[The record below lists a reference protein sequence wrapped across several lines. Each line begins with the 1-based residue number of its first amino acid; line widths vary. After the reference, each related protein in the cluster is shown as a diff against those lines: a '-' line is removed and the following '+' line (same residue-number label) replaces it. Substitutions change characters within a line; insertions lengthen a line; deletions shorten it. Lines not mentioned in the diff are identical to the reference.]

1 MSRNVTAC
9 IKGANLYAMDSTTTS
24 KAVIPAQQPSGL
36 PPGFHAMIDD
46 LKSIVR
52 GAHVR
57 AQLKVNTEMLQMYW
71 EIGRTILA
79 RQQQEKWG
87 AKVVARIATELRT
100 EFPNQR
106 GFSRSSLHY
115 MLKMARLWPEP
126 IVQQPAGQLPWTHL
140 QVLMD
145 KCKTRPELDFYIQH
159 AVGNGWSRD
168 DLTSAIHHT
177 LHLSHAAALNNFDA
191 VIPDRSAAAKEIIK
205 DPYRLDFTELDGW
218 HTERDLEN
226 ALASR
231 LVGFLTELGVG
242 FAFVGRQYPVVV
254 GDSEYR
260 IDLLFYHCKLHCYV
274 VLELKTRKAH
284 PEHFGQLGF
293 YVSVVDD
300 LVRDKD
306 HDRPTIGILIAESRD
321 RSMVEYAL
329 RGYNQPIAVSTYAG
343 LPDRVRKLLPAA
355 EDLSR
360 IADDVLNP
368 PEPNS

>member
-1 MSRNVTAC
+1 MY
-9 IKGANLYAMDSTTTS
+9 GASLYAMDNEPKT
-24 KAVIPAQQPSGL
+24 KAVVPGQRASEL
-36 PPGFHAMIDD
+36 PPGFHEMIDD

-57 AQLKVNTEMLQMYW
+57 AQLKVNAEMLQMYW

-79 RQQQEKWG
+79 RQREEKWG
-87 AKVVARIATELRT
+87 TKVVGRTATELRT

-126 IVQQPAGQLPWTHL
+126 IVQQAAGQLPWAHL

-145 KCKTRPELDFYIQH
+145 KCKTHPELDFYIQH
-159 AVGNGWSRD
+159 AVRNGWSRD
-168 DLTSAIHHT
+168 DLTSAIHHA
-177 LHLSHAAALNNFDA
+177 LHLTHAAAINNFDA
-191 VIPDRSAAAKEIIK
+191 VIPERSEAAKEIIK
-205 DPYRLDFTELDGW
+205 DPYRLDFTELGGR
-218 HTERDLEN
+218 HTERDLED
-226 ALASR
+226 ALVAH
-231 LVGFLTELGVG
+231 LVRFLTELGVG
-242 FAFVGRQYPVVV
+242 FAFVGRQFPVVV

-300 LVRDKD
+300 LVRDKQFD
-306 HDRPTIGILIAESRD
+306 GPTVGILIAESRD

-329 RGYNQPIAVSTYAG
+329 RGHNQPLAVSTYAG
-343 LPDRVRKLLPAA
+343 LPDRVRELLPSA

-360 IADDVLNP
+360 IADGVLNTP
-368 PEPNS
+368 QAEA

>member
-1 MSRNVTAC
+1 MDNGTTA
-9 IKGANLYAMDSTTTS
+9 KT
-24 KAVIPAQQPSGL
+24 VIPAQQAAEL
-36 PPGFHAMIDD
+36 PPGFHEMIDD
-46 LKSIVR
+46 LKSLVR

-71 EIGRTILA
+71 EIVRTILE
-79 RQQQEKWG
+79 RQREEKWG
-87 AKVVARIATELRT
+87 AKVVGRIATELRT

-115 MLKMARLWPEP
+115 MLKMARLWSEP
-126 IVQQPAGQLPWTHL
+126 IVQQPAGQLPWAHL

-159 AVGNGWSRD
+159 AVSNGWSRD
-168 DLTSAIHHT
+168 DLTSAIHHS

-191 VIPDRSAAAKEIIK
+191 VIPERSAAAKEIIK
-205 DPYRLDFTELDGW
+205 DPYRLDFTELEGT

-226 ALASR
+226 ALVSR
-231 LVGFLTELGVG
+231 LVRFLTELGVG
-242 FAFVGRQYPVVV
+242 FAFVGRQYPIVV

-300 LVRDKD
+300 LVRDKA
-306 HDRPTIGILIAESRD
+306 HDGPTIGILIAESRD
-321 RSMVEYAL
+321 RAMVEYAL
-329 RGYNQPIAVSTYAG
+329 RGHSQPLAVSTYAG
-343 LPDRVRKLLPAA
+343 LPERMRELLPAA

-360 IADDVLNP
+360 IADAVLNP
-368 PEPNS
+368 PDPAE

>member
-1 MSRNVTAC
+1 
-9 IKGANLYAMDSTTTS
+9 MDSTTTS
-24 KAVIPAQQPSGL
+24 KAVVPVQQGAEL
-36 PPGFHAMIDD
+36 PPHFHEMIDD

-57 AQLKVNTEMLQMYW
+57 AQLKVNTAMLQMYW
-71 EIGRTILA
+71 EIGRTILE
-79 RQQQEKWG
+79 RQQKEKWG
-87 AKVVARIATELRT
+87 AKVVGRIATELRT

-115 MLKMARLWPEP
+115 MLKLARLWPEP
-126 IVQQPAGQLPWTHL
+126 IVQQAAGQLPWAHL

-159 AVGNGWSRD
+159 AVANGWSRD

-177 LHLSHAAALNNFDA
+177 LHLSHAAALSNFDA
-191 VIPDRSAAAKEIIK
+191 TIPERSAAAKEIVK
-205 DPYRLDFTELDGW
+205 DPYRLDFTELEGRPA
-218 HTERDLEN
+218 ERDLEN
-226 ALASR
+226 ALVSR

-242 FAFVGRQYPVVV
+242 FAFVGRQYPIVV

-300 LVRDKD
+300 LVRDKERD
-306 HDRPTIGILIAESRD
+306 EPTLGILIAESRD
-321 RSMVEYAL
+321 RAMVEYAL
-329 RGYNQPIAVSTYAG
+329 RGHNQPLAVSTYAG
-343 LPDRVRKLLPAA
+343 LPERMRALLPAA
-355 EDLSR
+355 E
-360 IADDVLNP
+360 
-368 PEPNS
+368 